1 MMPNS
6 IQSREYSTDSGTGG
20 ISYITDSD
28 GNPNVFNV
36 KCNDDGTRW
45 LNANWVNPD
54 NEWNLDNEIVF
65 RLRNSLHFSPVSASV
80 RGSFVFVAVLASRQA
95 FCLCHPVALKGRYIF
110 CLAVILFPTKS

>member
-1 MMPNS
+1 MPNS

-65 RLRNSLHFSPVSASV
+65 RLRNSLHFPVRWRLCLSHGVLFLQLSLPSAEH
-80 RGSFVFVAVLASRQA
+80 FA
-95 FCLCHPVALKGRYIF
+95 Y
-110 CLAVILFPTKS
+110 VIQLG

>member
-1 MMPNS
+1 MPNS
-6 IQSREYSTDSGTGG
+6 IQSREYSTDSGTEG

-95 FCLCHPVALKGRYIF
+95 FCLCHPVALKG
-110 CLAVILFPTKS
+110 